1 MKSCDEILPVNSK
14 LETNREYITLIN
26 LLVLKQLFGKKSDT
40 RKINILFDELLLSKP
55 ITNLLQKKSNGTS
68 IHQKI
73 DLIKTLLVTFLQEKK
88 KSDKTI
94 GDKKTK
100 VAVKSDPEI
109 NNFMPS
115 IKVLLGE
122 NIVYNFLRVNEFE
135 GTTYFNKER
144 FEELLKW
151 ILLFQLNG
159 IPSQIID
166 KKAGNNKLKK
176 TDFEKEIAKISK
188 ENFEKFIELINKA
201 ESCSYDF
208 IKFQEEL
215 NKENVKKVNT
225 KPINKK
231 RRKV

>member
-1 MKSCDEILPVNSK
+1 VS
-14 LETNREYITLIN
+14 
-26 LLVLKQLFGKKSDT
+26 
-40 RKINILFDELLLSKP
+40 
-55 ITNLLQKKSNGTS
+55 NLLQKQSNGTS
-68 IHQKI
+68 SQRI
-73 DLIKTLLVTFLQEKK
+73 DLIKTLLIAFSLQKK

-100 VAVKSDPEI
+100 LAVKSDTEI

-115 IKVLLGE
+115 IKVLLRE
-122 NIVYNFLRVNEFE
+122 NNVHNFLRVNEFE

-144 FEELLKW
+144 FEEFFKW

-159 IPSQIID
+159 ISSRIND
-166 KKAGNNKLKK
+166 RKLEGGKLKK
-176 TDFEKEIAKISK
+176 TDFEKEIVKISK
-188 ENFEKFIELINKA
+188 ENFERFIELLNKA

-231 RRKV
+231 RKKV